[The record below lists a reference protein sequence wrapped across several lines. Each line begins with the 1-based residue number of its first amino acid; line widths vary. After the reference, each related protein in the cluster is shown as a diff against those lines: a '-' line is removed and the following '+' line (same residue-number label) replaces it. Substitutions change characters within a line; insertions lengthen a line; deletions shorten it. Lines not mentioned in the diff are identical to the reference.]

1 MTDRLDMAVA
11 RMSAP
16 RPTAGF
22 VLSRHLSCDGKV
34 MAIIDSHAAESTAHC
49 AVSQTSADFSEVAPS
64 IYIADY
70 VSPAAA
76 AAAMAEFTAQDP
88 WDQAQIA
95 MLQKSGD
102 GRSDIVG
109 VIDYDRR
116 KATRIR
122 LRDIDL
128 SHKPLT
134 AQLVQTVRAQV
145 CGFVTSEFG
154 MHFDTIGGAEIIRY
168 PEGGE
173 FKPHTDTHRGNAERA
188 FTVIVYLNE
197 DFAGGETEFPRLD
210 YRCQP
215 KAGRVLVFLPTEL
228 HAGRPVLS
236 GEKTVLV
243 FWVLFPGSKAQH

>member
-1 MTDRLDMAVA
+1 MT
-11 RMSAP
+11 
-16 RPTAGF
+16 
-22 VLSRHLSCDGKV
+22 
-34 MAIIDSHAAESTAHC
+34 IIDSDLEERAFSITMGQTDAA
-49 AVSQTSADFSEVAPS
+49 FSDVAPS
-64 IYIADY
+64 VYIADLL
-70 VSPAAA
+70 SPAVTAA
-76 AAAMAEFTAQDP
+76 VLREFTADDP

-95 MLQKSGD
+95 VLQKSVPGQ
-102 GRSDIVG
+102 SEIVG

-116 KATRIR
+116 NATRIR

-128 SHKPLT
+128 ASKP
-134 AQLVQTVRAQV
+134 QTVQLLQTVQAVV
-145 CGFVTSEFG
+145 CRFVTSEFG
-154 MHFDTIGGAEIIRY
+154 LNFDTIGGAEIIRY

-188 FTVIVYLNE
+188 FTVIVYMDD
-197 DFAGGETEFPRLD
+197 DFTGGETEFPRLD

-243 FWVLFPGSKAQH
+243 FWVLFPGSKAQPECETHRS